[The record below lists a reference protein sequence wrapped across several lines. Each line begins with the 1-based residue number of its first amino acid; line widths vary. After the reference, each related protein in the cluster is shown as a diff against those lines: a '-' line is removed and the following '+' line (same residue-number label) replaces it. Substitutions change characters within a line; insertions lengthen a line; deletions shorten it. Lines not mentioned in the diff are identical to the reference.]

1 MAYQFKGGTT
11 MHMSDALLSPA
22 VGVTLWAGTLGTIA
36 YCSKKIKE
44 NLDEKMIPLMG
55 VTGAFIFAAQMV
67 NFTIPGTGSSGHLG
81 GGIILAILLGPY
93 AAFIVMASV
102 LTIQALFFAD
112 GGLLALGCNIWNLG
126 IYPCFIGYP
135 LIYKPIVQKGMSP
148 KKILVASLV
157 SVFVG
162 LQLGAFSVV
171 LETLLSG
178 RSELPFGT
186 FILLM
191 QPIHLAIGVVE
202 GLITAGVINYVKAAR
217 PEILE
222 SIAETKAL
230 SPEIKVRKIV
240 LAFLVIAIIT
250 GGIVSWFASSNPDG
264 LEWAIEKVY
273 GKPELPEHETGI
285 ATLLKTIQ
293 EKTAFLPDYTFKKE
307 ETPKEQETLG
317 KKVMGS
323 TKGQETPGSHAN
335 AWPNVEAGTSVSGI
349 LGSIMMFSLVFLIGF
364 GIKAIRKKGAHAPN
378 ETSDLKG

>member
-1 MAYQFKGGTT
+1 

-22 VGVTLWAGTLGTIA
+22 VGITFWAGTLGTVA
-36 YCSKKIKE
+36 YCSKKMKE
-44 NLDEKMIPLMG
+44 NLDEKLIPLMG

-81 GGIILAILLGPY
+81 GGMILAIILGPY

-135 LIYKPIVQKGMSP
+135 LIYKPIVQKGMNS
-148 KKILVASLV
+148 KKILVASLLAI
-157 SVFVG
+157 FVG

-171 LETLLSG
+171 LETLFSG

-186 FILLM
+186 FVLLM

-202 GLITAGVINYVKAAR
+202 GFVTAGVINFVKASR
-217 PEILE
+217 PELLE

-264 LEWAIEKVY
+264 LEWSIERVY

-285 ATLLKTIQ
+285 VALLRAVQ
-293 EKTAFLPDYTFKKE
+293 ERTAFIPDYTFKKK
-307 ETPKEQETLG
+307 ETSKEQETTG
-317 KKVMGS
+317 KEEMAS
-323 TKGQETPGSHAN
+323 AKGEEAPRSDAN

-349 LGSIMMFSLVFLIGF
+349 LGSIMMLGLISLIGF

-378 ETSDLKG
+378 GTSDLKG

>member
-1 MAYQFKGGTT
+1 

-22 VGVTLWAGTLGTIA
+22 VGITFWAGTLGTVA
-36 YCSKKIKE
+36 YCSKKMKE
-44 NLDEKMIPLMG
+44 NLDEKLIPLMG

-81 GGIILAILLGPY
+81 GGMILAIILGPY

-135 LIYKPIVQKGMSP
+135 LIYKPIVQKGMNS
-148 KKILVASLV
+148 KKILVASLLAI
-157 SVFVG
+157 FVG

-171 LETLLSG
+171 LETLFSG

-186 FILLM
+186 FVLLM

-202 GLITAGVINYVKAAR
+202 GFITAGVINFVKASR
-217 PEILE
+217 PELLE
-222 SIAETKAL
+222 SIAETKDL

-250 GGIVSWFASSNPDG
+250 GGIMSWFASSNPDG
-264 LEWAIEKVY
+264 LEWSIERVY
-273 GKPELPEHETGI
+273 GKPELPKHETGI
-285 ATLLKTIQ
+285 VALLRAVQ
-293 EKTAFLPDYTFKKE
+293 ERTAFLPDYTFKKK
-307 ETPKEQETLG
+307 ETSKEQETTG
-317 KKVMGS
+317 KEEMAS
-323 TKGQETPGSHAN
+323 AKGEEAPRSDAN

-349 LGSIMMFSLVFLIGF
+349 LGSIMMLGLVFVIGF

-378 ETSDLKG
+378 GTSDLKG